1 MKKVT
6 KNKVLLKIDNLEK
19 RLNETK
25 GYLNNLEFDKK
36 DIEGHMERLSFGM
49 YLLGEMVKPDRDT
62 RKTWVTISD
71 DDTKKLTKKI
81 DKFSDEVDEYRTQLE
96 STQVAIDNEKVVV
109 SHLMFAIQVLKEI
122 VYEGYDAELGSDLL

>member
-6 KNKVLLKIDNLEK
+6 KNKVLLKIDNLEE

-25 GYLNNLEFDKK
+25 KYLNNLEFDKK
-36 DIEGHMERLSFGM
+36 DIERHMDRLSFGM
-49 YLLGEMVKPDRDT
+49 YLLGEMVNPDRDT
-62 RKTWVTISD
+62 GTTWVTISD
-71 DDTKKLTKKI
+71 DDTEKLTKKI
-81 DKFSDEVDEYRTQLE
+81 DKFSDEFDGYRTQLE

-109 SHLMFAIQVLKEI
+109 SHLMFAIQVLKEL